1 MRTNE
6 NLSSC
11 LTEGCEITLLETQ
24 REVSAYALPLPS
36 VVQHPTLTFSV
47 TTALQHCL
55 NHLVTPLGACD
66 RGGFPPMTVSLFYG
80 FSFLISVLRLEI
92 GYKKS
97 AMLGGGCVGSG
108 GNVSATAFTFAYSSG
123 MSFCSMSQMVS

>member
-1 MRTNE
+1 M
-6 NLSSC
+6 
-11 LTEGCEITLLETQ
+11 
-24 REVSAYALPLPS
+24 SAFALPLPS
-36 VVQHPTLTFSV
+36 VVLVETPTFRQA
-47 TTALQHCL
+47 TALQHCL
-55 NHLVTPLGACD
+55 NHLVTPLGAAVAASPVACD